1 METSFASISWII
13 KPWGEI
19 PVFLIHFLIR
29 EYEEKVNE
37 GHADVGGTG
46 LPTATTTARMRLS
59 RMTAVTPRSTSLENS
74 ASSDSLSPVAAA
86 GSKERIKSEIYLL
99 LSLDL
104 DFRKIVSAKTV
115 E

>member
-1 METSFASISWII
+1 M
-13 KPWGEI
+13 
-19 PVFLIHFLIR
+19 IR
-29 EYEEKVNE
+29 DYEEKVNE
-37 GHADVGGTG
+37 GHADVGS
-46 LPTATTTARMRLS
+46 TATTTARMRLS

-86 GSKERIKSEIYLL
+86 GSKERIKSEIYVL

-104 DFRKIVSAKTV
+104 DFRKIMSAKTV